1 MSVDV
6 LEGARCSA
14 VIRAFAYG
22 VLGRR
27 IDPSWWTHWAISQS
41 SQCST
46 TGLTK
51 AMVCGMMYISSLCG
65 GSKLS
70 LTI

>member
-14 VIRAFAYG
+14 VIRALAYG

-27 IDPSWWTHWAISQS
+27 IDPSWWTHWAISPS

-51 AMVCGMMYISSLCG
+51 AMVCVI
-65 GSKLS
+65 LS
-70 LTI
+70 VG